1 MADADD
7 LAAALRALHEEI
19 DEELRARWDR
29 SLPFQDGL
37 VDRWERARRLG
48 FGIDS
53 SICSISAGVHIYTH
67 DTVHWSLS
75 FGVAERTVAPVTI
88 GDGCHL
94 GAQSVIIAGVT
105 IGDQCV
111 VGANSLVNRAV
122 PDCTVVVGSP
132 ARPVG
137 RVEGEGVD
145 VRIVIDAPRP

>member
-53 SICSISAGVHIYTH
+53 SIYNSAVVLGSVAVGDSTWIGVEWDFEKEQGGPGTH
-67 DTVHWSLS
+67 
-75 FGVAERTVAPVTI
+75 
-88 GDGCHL
+88 
-94 GAQSVIIAGVT
+94 
-105 IGDQCV
+105 
-111 VGANSLVNRAV
+111 
-122 PDCTVVVGSP
+122 
-132 ARPVG
+132 
-137 RVEGEGVD
+137 
-145 VRIVIDAPRP
+145 